1 MNALKAKIKKPVK
14 EGNSLFAGFL
24 FFEPAL
30 PKELLLLGVLSIL
43 VQRVY
48 LFSSL
53 DKIAGSEKPL
63 SLLLFITQQRGFSKA
78 MDKILLTSCSFFLRR
93 KPHPRPH

>member
-48 LFSSL
+48 PF
-53 DKIAGSEKPL
+53 
-63 SLLLFITQQRGFSKA
+63 
-78 MDKILLTSCSFFLRR
+78 
-93 KPHPRPH
+93 